1 MEERKPRVDEGIQGA
16 DEAGSE
22 SQPCPI
28 PNTWPWTSLS
38 TLPHVQS
45 GLGFF
50 TVPHPTPMGP
60 TCQQVP
66 TTAHLICSLGAGLRG
81 DGGGVRFLALLGS
94 PGTDPFIG
102 QMAPTADI

>member
-50 TVPHPTPMGP
+50 TVPHPTPMDP

-81 DGGGVRFLALLGS
+81 DGGGVWFLVLL
-94 PGTDPFIG
+94 PFIG